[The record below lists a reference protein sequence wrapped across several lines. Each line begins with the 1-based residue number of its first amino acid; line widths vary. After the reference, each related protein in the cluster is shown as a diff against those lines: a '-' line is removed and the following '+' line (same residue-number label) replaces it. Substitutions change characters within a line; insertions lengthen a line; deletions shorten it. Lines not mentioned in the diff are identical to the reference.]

1 MQQDNLTCNSVKFML
16 LLPVKVYA
24 LNIINYGQFGIGE
37 LGGCLVPTAGR
48 VPMTLKLHYHS

>member
-1 MQQDNLTCNSVKFML
+1 MQQDNLTCNKFML

-37 LGGCLVPTAGR
+37 LGGCLVCQQLEG
-48 VPMTLKLHYHS
+48 YQ